1 MEQNNTHR
9 TPASICRQIAAA
21 IIIVIS
27 LAPAAHA
34 AQNDTCTAMPKLIHR
49 IGVDVRPSYVASS
62 RNAITYDYDDG
73 ERPDEMHTAL
83 SAHLKWAFS
92 FSDAT
97 KLGRMYPEAYQG
109 IGIGYTSFFNSERIG
124 NPIGLYIFQGAP
136 IVHLSDKLSLNYEW
150 NFGATFGWKKYDPEL
165 PRVNLV
171 VGSKVN
177 AYINL
182 GFMFNY
188 RLSQRLN
195 LTAGIDMSHYSNGN
209 TSWPNPGVNSIG
221 GRVGLTYTLNTQ
233 PRRRTCALP
242 DTARMK
248 PHMSYDLVVYG
259 AARKRAVE
267 TYETEMVP
275 GHFAVAGINFA
286 PMYNFNRYFRAGL
299 SADIQYDEGSNL
311 SKYWIEGTH
320 DEGIKFRR
328 QPFKDCISAGVSIR
342 GELVMPIF
350 SINMGIG
357 RNFIACHENRNFY
370 QILALKVHIMP
381 QAFLHI
387 GYQLN
392 SFKNPNNLMIGLGYR
407 FHDKR

>member
-1 MEQNNTHR
+1 MKKNNIPR
-9 TPASICRQIAAA
+9 VLASMCRKIIASILIFSA
-21 IIIVIS
+21 ITS
-27 LAPAAHA
+27 YA
-34 AQNDTCTAMPKLIHR
+34 AQNDTCTVSPKLIHH
-49 IGVDVRPSYVASS
+49 IGADVRPSYVASS
-62 RNAITYDYDDG
+62 RNATTYSYDDG
-73 ERPDEMHTAL
+73 ERPGEMHTAL
-83 SAHLKWAFS
+83 SAHMKWSFS

-109 IGIGYTSFFNSERIG
+109 IGIGYTSFFNSDRIG

-136 IVHLSDKLSLNYEW
+136 IVHLSDRLSLNYEW

-165 PRVNLV
+165 PHVNLV

-182 GFMFNY
+182 GLMLKY
-188 RLSQRLN
+188 RISKRIN

-221 GRVGLTYTLNTQ
+221 GRVGVVYTLNTV
-233 PRRRTCALP
+233 PERRNYAMP
-242 DTARMK
+242 DTAACMK
-248 PHMSYDLVVYG
+248 PHISYDMVVYG

-320 DEGIKFRR
+320 DENIKFRR

-392 SFKNPNNLMIGLGYR
+392 SFKNPNNLMIGFGYR